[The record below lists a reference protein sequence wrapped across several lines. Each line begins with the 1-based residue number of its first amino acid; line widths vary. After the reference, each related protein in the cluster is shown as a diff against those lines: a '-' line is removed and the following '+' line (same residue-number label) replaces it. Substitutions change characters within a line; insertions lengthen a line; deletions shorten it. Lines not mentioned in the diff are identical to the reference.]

1 MQVYTNL
8 SKWYRIWV
16 SLLIG
21 IIVGGIGAI
30 VRIGFEILYPL
41 HLQMPLDGQAKII
54 FQTLHISPE
63 LLQLHYVFASG
74 YEWHVLYMVWQFGFS
89 ILFSICYVMFA
100 EFWLKLKF
108 AHGIFYGI
116 GLWFFVYVLFLP
128 LCGFVLVNAD
138 SIIFYGI
145 LSFIES
151 LLWVWIIELTR
162 RDLRNRITQERDP
175 F

>member
-8 SKWYRIWV
+8 SKWYRILV
-16 SLLIG
+16 SFLIG

-41 HLQMPLDGQAKII
+41 HLQTPLDTQAEYI
-54 FQTLHISPE
+54 FQIFHIDSE
-63 LLQLHYVFASG
+63 LLQLHYVFSNG

-89 ILFSICYVMFA
+89 IIFSICYVMFA

-116 GLWFFVYVLFLP
+116 GLWFFIYVLFLP
-128 LCGFVLVNAD
+128 LCGFV
-138 SIIFYGI
+138 SISDI
-145 LSFIES
+145 LLYYVLSLMES
-151 LLWVWIIELTR
+151 LLWIWIIELTR